1 MLPRPLRPATTLD
14 SLGAPTMSHFFKF
27 VQARLV
33 KKQPNHHSQRLLRK
47 LQHLV
52 CDVQPEDSPYSGLLI
67 SPTLQ
72 NNSEETFDVKLKIFS
87 EQLHKPVCFSC
98 PAATRVGYLV
108 ESIQPFLGS
117 PGKYVFKVTGLDEYL
132 SNDTLLSDYAYICAC
147 RRVGKVAW
155 LTIVN
160 LDNVQKPWTLVT
172 SESCDL
178 DIDVSEKITFV
189 AVRDA
194 LETFESQVE
203 ELIGVALSVGGDL
216 VKAAGDIRASV
227 TELCQLL
234 NHTETSELYQ
244 TTTDLLNFFR
254 DTLSENRDGVDAPR
268 KVFLV
273 TRFVEDIELA
283 IARFLAMHS
292 QRRSVEF
299 TVEFLDESLRR
310 RRTVDANELFSP
322 KVEMLV
328 QLQKAWVQNY
338 DSYSV
343 DCALTYG
350 ERLFSYQTTRR
361 LYVTQRIFQC
371 VNFDEYISFKN
382 IQIRS
387 LPRETRM
394 YLTVVG
400 HRDGADHV
408 LGWTGLNIFADRE
421 HFNGGEFLL
430 GLWSPEMLST
440 RGPVS
445 ASEQNKGCLLVTLPH
460 VKNQAVLAKSIT
472 RNVREVVRKPFHEL
486 SADVQQTFLDLTV
499 TDVST
504 PLPTYVRDLIWEHR
518 HHLCDFSSLLPHLL
532 KLPVCWNSANIEET
546 YTLVRSW
553 CPLSPEESL
562 TLLSPTFPDSLVK
575 KYAVQSLQSVGSDE
589 LSLYLAQLVESLR
602 FQNWDDS
609 FLATFLLRRARQS
622 VRLAHQLFWWL
633 TGMINE
639 PLMRDRAL
647 IMRKA
652 LFFVAGEKVTASLL
666 TQIVADEMLAE
677 TARSVKQAADSQ
689 KEEVMRRELA
699 KLNSSLQVLK
709 LRLPLDP
716 AISVESVDVDTCCV
730 FPSKTLPVKLVFRSS
745 EEAAEKIET
754 IYKAGDDLRQ
764 DVLILTVIRL
774 MDKLWLESGMD
785 LKMLTFKCT
794 TTGESRGFLEAVRDV
809 STLRTIQTNHSGVTG
824 AFSNRTIADWLWK
837 HNSCR
842 PQYQAAVDNFI
853 KSCAGCCVAT
863 YVLGVGDRHN
873 DNILL
878 ATSGHMLHIDF
889 SKVLGHA
896 ETFGGIRRDRA
907 PFALTQDMVYVIRR
921 NGGEAQFVR
930 LCCEAYNVLRRNS
943 SLFLALFSIMK
954 HSGLPDVD
962 QDALAYLRRSM
973 SLEATDE
980 QAARHFEKRIRESV
994 MTLATSFNF
1003 FIHNLASLGANT
1015 RECALRLSFNP
1026 RDFSIAAEGKIVQLT
1041 VEDIRLRY
1049 HPERYYVYV
1058 VNVEREFPPAQS
1070 VIRTYKNFLELYTK
1084 MSRKF
1089 PACDFHPLS
1098 RGSVFSS
1105 EGDESLA
1112 LKRKRDIQQFLDTVM
1127 AQPEDVSHYRL
1138 VYSFFH
1144 PLPRDLELLNGV
1156 PITIAT

>member
-1 MLPRPLRPATTLD
+1 MAVKCMGFGRKENKDKFFIYTVVSGVKGYRRHKVLPRPLRPATTLN

-178 DIDVSEKITFV
+178 DIEVSEKITFV

-203 ELIGVALSVGGDL
+203 QLIGVTLSTGGDL
-216 VKAAGDIRASV
+216 LKAAGDIRASV
-227 TELCQLL
+227 TELCQML
-234 NHTETSELYQ
+234 NHTET
-244 TTTDLLNFFR
+244 
-254 DTLSENRDGVDAPR
+254 
-268 KVFLV
+268 
-273 TRFVEDIELA
+273 
-283 IARFLAMHS
+283 
-292 QRRSVEF
+292 
-299 TVEFLDESLRR
+299 
-310 RRTVDANELFSP
+310 
-322 KVEMLV
+322 
-328 QLQKAWVQNY
+328 
-338 DSYSV
+338 
-343 DCALTYG
+343 
-350 ERLFSYQTTRR
+350 
-361 LYVTQRIFQC
+361 
-371 VNFDEYISFKN
+371 N

-400 HRDGADHV
+400 HRDGVDHV

-562 TLLSPTFPDSLVK
+562 TLLSPAFPDSLVK

-689 KEEVMRRELA
+689 KEEVMRKELA

-716 AISVESVDVDTCCV
+716 AMSVESVDVDTCCV
-730 FPSKTLPVKLVFRSS
+730 FPSKTLPIKLVFQSS

-764 DVLILTVIRL
+764 DVLMLTVIRL

-842 PQYQAAVDNFI
+842 PQYQVAVDNFI

-896 ETFGGIRRDRA
+896 ETFGGIKRDRA
-907 PFALTQDMVYVIRR
+907 PFALTPDMVYVIRR

-1026 RDFSIAAEGKIVQLT
+1026 RDFSVAAEGKIVQLT

-1049 HPERYYVYV
+1049 HPERYHVYV
-1058 VNVEREFPPAQS
+1058 VNVEREFPPTQS
-1070 VIRTYKNFLELYTK
+1070 VVRTYKNFLELYTK

-1098 RGSVFSS
+1098 RGSVFST